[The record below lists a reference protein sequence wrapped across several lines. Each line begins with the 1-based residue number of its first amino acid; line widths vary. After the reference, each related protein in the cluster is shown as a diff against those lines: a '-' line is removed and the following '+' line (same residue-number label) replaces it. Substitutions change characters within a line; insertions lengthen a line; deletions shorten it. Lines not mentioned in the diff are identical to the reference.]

1 MIPIYEPWIT
11 DLEKKYVNEA
21 LNSGWV
27 SSTGKFVDMFEEK
40 IADFIGVKYAVT
52 TCNGTTACHL
62 ALEASGLQ
70 SPDEVIIPNITFIA
84 TANAVRYS
92 KLNLALCDI
101 DHTDWNLHMG
111 ELESLIG
118 PQTKAVFMVHLLGAL
133 SNMDE
138 WIAFCKK
145 HNLMFIEDACEAF
158 GSTWKGKRAGSF
170 GKTASFSFYGNKTIT
185 CGEGGMVVTNDK
197 DVFERIKL
205 LRGQGQTDRYFHPVI
220 GYNYRMT
227 NLCAALGLAQL
238 ERFDE
243 IIAQKKRVFDRY
255 RKNLEGQG
263 QKIEFQR
270 PKKDCSPSQ
279 WMFAC
284 LLPKHSN
291 VQRVMEKLKSKGIE
305 TRGCFFPLNCLA
317 PYVETKRSKFM
328 SASDYLYS
336 TLIMLPSYPTLEDER
351 IDFVCQE
358 LLKEIEDEPQ
368 TGN

>member
-11 DLEKKYVNEA
+11 ELEKKYVNEA
-21 LNSGWV
+21 LDSGWV

-40 IADFIGVKYAVT
+40 FADFIGVKYAVT

-62 ALEASGLQ
+62 ALEASGLK

-92 KLNLALCDI
+92 KLNLALCDVN
-101 DHTDWNLHMG
+101 HTDWNLHMG
-111 ELESLIG
+111 DLEGLIG
-118 PQTKAVFMVHLLGAL
+118 PQTKAIFMVHLLGAV
-133 SNMDE
+133 SDMDM
-138 WIAFCKK
+138 WTNFCKR
-145 HNLMFIEDACEAF
+145 HNLMLIEDACEAL
-158 GSTWKGKRAGSF
+158 GATWKGKKAGSF

-197 DVFERIKL
+197 DAFDRIKL
-205 LRGQGQTDRYFHPVI
+205 LRGQGQTERYFHPVI

-255 RKNLEGQG
+255 KKNLEGQE
-263 QKIEFQR
+263 IEFQK
-270 PKKDCSPSQ
+270 PEKECLPSQ

-284 LLPKHSN
+284 LLPK
-291 VQRVMEKLKSKGIE
+291 RVNPQYVMKKLKDKGIE
-305 TRGCFFPLNCLA
+305 TRGCFFPLYRLA
-317 PYVETKRSKFM
+317 PYKEEKQSRFM
-328 SASDYLYS
+328 TASEYLYN
-336 TLIMLPSYPTLEDER
+336 TLIMLPSYPTLEDDR

-358 LLKEIEDEPQ
+358 LLKEIENEPQ